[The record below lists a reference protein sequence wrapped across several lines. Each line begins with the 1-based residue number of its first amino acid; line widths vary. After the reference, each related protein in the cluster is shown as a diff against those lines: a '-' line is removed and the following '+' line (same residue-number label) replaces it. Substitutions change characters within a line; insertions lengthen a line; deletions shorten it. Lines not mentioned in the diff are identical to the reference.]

1 MKEPRIVKEMLYR
14 QSEVDY
20 TTVSPETGVRQCGN
34 CRFYKS
40 SNIEWIDGQN
50 IPVNPSCAIVECY
63 PLAILPT
70 GMCNKHDMLPAN
82 ADEMPPME
90 VVIVEEE
97 DNDTEVEMQVT
108 PVAAKEGG
116 VLRLFRK
123 STPGTLIYK
132 GAEDG
137 LRRMV
142 VITSNGYRDREAEH
156 VATKALE
163 RYVQESYNDK
173 DEYIGANKHLFYHK
187 IDIGDVISADVIN
200 GFLVEVTRERADSP
214 IASKIWDYIER
225 TSADKSVVWGASH
238 GFRAKLSGDT
248 YEQIDKKET
257 TTLDVEDAANLGT
270 LSGVLT

>member
-1 MKEPRIVKEMLYR
+1 MPEKRMIKSLLYR

-20 TTVSPETGVRQCGN
+20 TTVSPETGVRQCAN
-34 CRFYKS
+34 CRFFAASHMEYGMG
-40 SNIEWIDGQN
+40 EE
-50 IPVNPSCAIVECY
+50 PHLCEASCAIVEPY

-70 GMCNKHDMLPAN
+70 GMCNKHDMMPAN
-82 ADEMPPME
+82 SDEVPPTA

-97 DNDTEVEMQVT
+97 EDDVEMQVT

-123 STPGTLIYK
+123 APPATLIYK

-142 VITSNGYRDREAEH
+142 VITSNGYKDRENEH

-163 RYVQESYNDK
+163 RYVQESYNDQ
-173 DEYIGANKHLFYHK
+173 DEYIAANKHLFYHK
-187 IDIGDVISADVIN
+187 LDIGDVISADVIN
-200 GFLVEVTRERADSP
+200 GFLVEVTRERADSE
-214 IASKIWDYIER
+214 IAAKIWDYIER

-248 YEQIDKKET
+248 YERIDKKET